1 MTRTNREMVQIFRS
15 AFFPCSIAIGLLF
28 LCSFLLL
35 RSAVVFLVLV
45 GQSMDAGPLPR
56 SLIHT
61 NADASVESNRMMC
74 CPWSEAPLR
83 GKIVRHHQHGEFGDG
98 RNDGCRCRSR

>member
-1 MTRTNREMVQIFRS
+1 HLFL
-15 AFFPCSIAIGLLF
+15 LLF
-28 LCSFLLL
+28 LLISLIKAQGGRKLLL

-61 NADASVESNRMMC
+61 NADASESNRMMC

-83 GKIVRHHQHGEFGDG
+83 
-98 RNDGCRCRSR
+98 